1 MTSHGSTPS
10 HNAAAP
16 GRHATPRS
24 TRPSRGRAA
33 GFTLLEALV
42 ATLIMAIAVVGLL
55 SAISTSLGNAARLS
69 EHDQI
74 SLLAKR
80 KMEDVLAASLPLGQP
95 LTGQFSPAES
105 GGLTAGW
112 SAVVYPFERN
122 IAGVGDAVLD
132 RIVLEVWWTSGGKRR
147 TLELETYRARRARDA
162 SEMDR
167 YPHG

>member
-1 MTSHGSTPS
+1 MRASE
-10 HNAAAP
+10 AP
-16 GRHATPRS
+16 ALLRAHPPIPATPRCAPP
-24 TRPSRGRAA
+24 RLRRQA

-80 KMEDVLAASLPLGQP
+80 KMEDLLAATLPLGQP
-95 LTGQFSPAES
+95 LTGQFSAAEA
-105 GGLTAGW
+105 GGLAAGW
-112 SAVVYPFERN
+112 SAVVYPFEGN
-122 IAGVGDAVLD
+122 AAGIGDAVLD
-132 RIVLEVWWTSGGKRR
+132 RVVLEVWWMSDGKRR
-147 TLELETYRARRARDA
+147 TLELETYRARRVGDA
-162 SEMDR
+162 AELSR